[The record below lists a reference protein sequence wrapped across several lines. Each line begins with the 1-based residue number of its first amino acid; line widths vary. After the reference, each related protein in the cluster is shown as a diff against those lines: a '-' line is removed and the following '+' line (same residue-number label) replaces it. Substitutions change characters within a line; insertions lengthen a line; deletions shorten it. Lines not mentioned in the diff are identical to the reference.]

1 MSSTVIFPDLGK
13 SQLTLPSLLDFNLKH
28 NPHFPVYTYAEPGSS
43 TTKEI
48 KMLEYVRAAHRV
60 GELIR
65 GNSQPGDVIAIIA
78 NVDAIVYSALITGI
92 MKAGLVPFPISPR
105 NSPTALLHLI
115 RKSSVH
121 RVLMTQ
127 TTLRGVIDGLKAE
140 VQMVD
145 STYVLSIEEVP
156 TLQEAYPRLGQ
167 ETAQDPFE
175 PIKATSPPK
184 DSDKAIYLHS
194 SGSTG
199 LPKPILLT
207 HKIVMNNASL
217 LYINKLRENFL
228 NPIMGGLGLPSFH
241 TMGVLVQVLMPLYGL
256 ISIAVFAPTVIKPEA
271 LPIIGTPKNVLE
283 AAQILKPT
291 LMISIPSF
299 IHTWAQSDQAVEFL
313 RTLRFLQYGGGPLA
327 PRIAESL
334 VSRGVRVVTG
344 YGGTEFGVVS
354 ELSLETDVTWQY
366 FKFKDEVNVRLMPQ
380 GDGTYE
386 VQLLTTETHHVAVEN
401 LTDVAG
407 YATSDLVE
415 PHPTILNLWKISFVL
430 LSVGRIDDV
439 LIHSSGEKTVPAP
452 LEGIISASPILSGS
466 IMFGRQ
472 RDQPGILLEPL
483 PGYEVDV
490 NNDAEVSKFRNLIWP
505 VVEEANR
512 IAPAF
517 SRIFKE
523 MILVVDPKK
532 PLPRVGKGTVA
543 RKTALTL
550 YDSEINKL
558 YDTIESNMGGNSVGL
573 PKSWKAVDL
582 HPWLVGQISEILS
595 TEAPPATADLFEHG
609 FDSLSSTILRL
620 RLVGALRKS
629 GLSSTSTLTP
639 QSIVYSHPTI
649 TQLTEAISKM
659 VIDPKEGAN
668 RAKTPEEA
676 IEEMVAKYSNG
687 LDAPLPVSG
696 VQVNPKQQYILLTG
710 STGNLGAQILESLLR
725 NESVARVYTLNRPSS
740 QTSMLDRHRA
750 RFQDKA
756 LDISLLSSPKLV
768 FLAGE
773 TSHDDL
779 GLAADILNELRQNLT
794 MIIHNAWRLDFN
806 LSLASFESHV
816 KGSRVLIDLARSS
829 QHSSSM
835 RFLFTSSIGS
845 TQSWNAQTQGP
856 YPEHVVMDAK
866 YAVGGGYGESKYV
879 TERIL
884 AKSGLQATSFRIGQ
898 VTGATAPNGAWA
910 TTDWIPII
918 VKSSLSL
925 GILPDA
931 YGVVSWMP
939 MDAVRDALLDIGF
952 SQEPAPIAVNVVH
965 PKPISWTSVM
975 QHLRVALLEAKGLP
989 PDALPLVPYSEWV
1002 STVEQYARNPTETD
1016 MQKMPALKLLDFYK
1030 LQVTVDNALRKSGQS
1045 TTESAGLTPL
1055 STTNVQRLS
1064 QRTRDLEP
1072 LDGAAV
1078 RTWVRYWIEAG
1089 F

>member
-1 MSSTVIFPDLGK
+1 MSSTLD
-13 SQLTLPSLLDFNLKH
+13 LPSLLDFNLKY
-28 NPHFPVYTYAEPGSS
+28 NPDFPLYIYAEPDSS

-60 GELIR
+60 GGLVR
-65 GNSQPGDVIAIIA
+65 GDSQPGDVIAIVA
-78 NVDAIVYSALITGI
+78 NIDAIVYSALITGL

-115 RKSSVH
+115 RKTSAH

-127 TTLRGVIDGLKAE
+127 TTLRGVVDGLKAE
-140 VQMVD
+140 IQMVD
-145 STYVLSIEEVP
+145 PTYALSIEEVP
-156 TLQEAYPRLGQ
+156 SLQQAYPRLGR
-167 ETAQDPFE
+167 ETVQDPFE
-175 PIKATSPPK
+175 PIRSTLSLN

-199 LPKPILLT
+199 LPKPILFT
-207 HKIVMNNASL
+207 HKIVKDDSSL
-217 LYINKLRENFL
+217 LFAHKIRENFS

-241 TMGVLVQVLMPLYGL
+241 MMGVCIHVFMPLYGL
-256 ISIAVFAPTVIKPEA
+256 ISTAVFAPTVMRLDA
-271 LPIIGTPKNVLE
+271 TPIIGTPENVLE
-283 AAQILKPT
+283 AAQIIKPT
-291 LMISIPSF
+291 LMISIPTF
-299 IHTWAQSDQAVEFL
+299 LHTWANSDKAVEFL
-313 RTLRFLQYGGGPLA
+313 RTLRCLQFGGGPLA
-327 PRIAESL
+327 PRTAESL
-334 VSRGVRVVTG
+334 ISRGVHVVSA
-344 YGGTEFGVVS
+344 YGGTEFGIVS
-354 ELSLETDVTWQY
+354 EMRLDADETWQY
-366 FKFKDEVNVRLMPQ
+366 FKFRDEVDIRLVPQ

-386 VQLLTTETHHVAVEN
+386 AQFLTSETHHVAVEN
-401 LTDVAG
+401 LTDIVG
-407 YATSDLVE
+407 YATSDLFE
-415 PHPTILNLWKISFVL
+415 PHPTIPNLWKI
-430 LSVGRIDDV
+430 VGRIDDV

-452 LEGIISASPILSGS
+452 LEAIISASPMLSGS

-483 PGYEVDV
+483 PEYQVDV

-543 RKTALTL
+543 RKAALAL
-550 YDSEINKL
+550 YDSEIDKL
-558 YDTIESNMGGNSVGL
+558 YETVDSNTGGNSVE
-573 PKSWKAVDL
+573 PPESWKAVDL
-582 HPWLVGQISEILS
+582 HPWLVDQISDILS
-595 TEAPPATADLFEHG
+595 TEAPPATADLFDHG

-629 GLSSTSTLTP
+629 GRSSISTFVT
-639 QSIVYSHPTI
+639 QNIIYNHPTI

-659 VIDPKEGAN
+659 VINPNEDGI
-668 RAKTPEEA
+668 RVKTPEEA
-676 IEEMVAKYSNG
+676 MEEMIAKYSKG

-696 VQVNPKQQYILLTG
+696 VEINPEQQYVLLTG

-725 NESVARVYTLNRPSS
+725 SESVARVYTLNRPSS
-740 QTSMLDRHRA
+740 QSSMLDRHRA

-756 LDISLLSSPKLV
+756 LNISLLSSPKLV

-773 TSHDDL
+773 TSRDDL
-779 GLAADILNELRQNLT
+779 GLAADILNELRQHLT
-794 MIIHNAWRLDFN
+794 MVIHNAWRLDFN

-910 TTDWIPII
+910 TTDWVPIV

-931 YGVVSWMP
+931 YGVVSWLP
-939 MDAVRDALLDIGF
+939 MDAVRDVLLDIGF

-975 QHLRVALLEAKGLP
+975 QHIRSALVEAKGLP
-989 PDALPLVPYSEWV
+989 PDALPLVPYSDWV
-1002 STVEQYARNPTETD
+1002 SAVEQHARNATETSTR
-1016 MQKMPALKLLDFYK
+1016 QMPAMKLLGFYK
-1030 LQVTVDNALRKSGQS
+1030 LQATVDNALRKSEQN
-1045 TTESAGLTPL
+1045 TMESVGLTPL
-1055 STTNVQRLS
+1055 STDNVQRLS
-1064 QRTRDLEP
+1064 ERARTLEP
-1072 LDGAAV
+1072 LDSLLV
-1078 RTWVRYWIEAG
+1078 QKWVKYWIEAG

>member
-1 MSSTVIFPDLGK
+1 MSPTVTLPALGN
-13 SQLTLPSLLDFNLKH
+13 SQLDLPSLLDFNLGY
-28 NPHFPVYTYAEPGSS
+28 NPDFPLYVYAEPDSS

-60 GELIR
+60 GRLVC
-65 GNSQPGDVIAIIA
+65 GDSQPGEVIAIIA

-115 RKSSVH
+115 RKSSAH

-140 VQMVD
+140 IQMVD
-145 STYVLSIEEVP
+145 PTYVLSIEEVP
-156 TLQEAYPRLGQ
+156 SLQQAYPRLGQ

-175 PIKATSPPK
+175 PIKATFSPK
-184 DSDKAIYLHS
+184 DSDKAAYVHS

-207 HKIVMNNASL
+207 HKIVKDDASL
-217 LYINKLRENFL
+217 LFIQKIRENFS
-228 NPIMGGLGLPSFH
+228 NPIMSGLGLPSFH
-241 TMGVLVQVLMPLYGL
+241 MMAVCIHVFMPLYGL
-256 ISIAVFAPTVIKPEA
+256 IPTAVFAPIVTQPDA
-271 LPIIGTPKNVLE
+271 TPIIATPESILE
-283 AAQILKPT
+283 AAQIIEPT
-291 LMISIPSF
+291 LMLTVPTFFHS
-299 IHTWAQSDQAVEFL
+299 WAKSDKAVEFL
-313 RTLRFLQYGGGPLA
+313 RTLRCVQYGGGPLA

-334 VSRGVRVVTG
+334 ISRGVHVVG
-344 YGGTEFGVVS
+344 VYGGTEFSIVS
-354 ELSLETDVTWQY
+354 ELRLDVDETWQY
-366 FKFKDEVNVRLMPQ
+366 YKFRDETNIRMVPQ
-380 GDGTYE
+380 GNGTYE
-386 VQLLTTETHHVAVEN
+386 VQFLTSEMHQVAVEN

-407 YATSDLVE
+407 YATSDTFE
-415 PHPTILNLWKISFVL
+415 PHPTIPNLWKV
-430 LSVGRIDDV
+430 VGRIDDV
-439 LIHSSGEKTVPAP
+439 LVHSSGEKTVPAP
-452 LEGIISASPILSGS
+452 LEAIISASPILSGS

-483 PGYEVDV
+483 PEYQVDV
-490 NNDAEVSKFRNLIWP
+490 NNDAEVSKSSRP

-543 RKTALTL
+543 RKAAIAL
-550 YDSEINKL
+550 YDSEIDKL
-558 YDTIESNMGGNSVGL
+558 YETVDSNTGGNSVEL
-573 PKSWKAVDL
+573 PTSWNAMDL
-582 HPWLVGQISEILS
+582 HSWLVDQISDILS
-595 TEAPPATADLFEHG
+595 TEAPPSAADLFDHG

-629 GLSSTSTLTP
+629 GFPSISTLIT
-639 QSIVYSHPTI
+639 QNIVYNHPTI

-668 RAKTPEEA
+668 RVKTPEEA
-676 IEEMVAKYSNG
+676 IEEMIAKYCKG
-687 LDAPLPVSG
+687 LDAPLPVPG
-696 VQVNPKQQYILLTG
+696 LQINPEQQYVLLTG

-725 NESVARVYTLNRPSS
+725 NESVAHVYTLNRPSS
-740 QTSMLDRHRA
+740 QSSMLDRHHA

-768 FLAGE
+768 LLAGE
-773 TSHDDL
+773 TSRDDL
-779 GLAADILNELRQNLT
+779 GLAADVLNELRQNLT

-879 TERIL
+879 TERVY
-884 AKSGLQATSFRIGQ
+884 IGQ
-898 VTGATAPNGAWA
+898 EWSTSNVIPYWSSYWCHCPNGAWA
-910 TTDWIPII
+910 TTDWVPII

-931 YGVVSWMP
+931 YGVISWLP
-939 MDAVRDALLDIGF
+939 MDAVRDVLLDIGF
-952 SQEPAPIAVNVVH
+952 SQDPAPIVVNVVH
-965 PKPISWTSVM
+965 PKPISWTPVM
-975 QHLRVALLEAKGLP
+975 QHIRGALLEAKGLP
-989 PDALPLVPYSEWV
+989 PDALPLVPYSNWV
-1002 STVEQYARNPTETD
+1002 SAVEQYARNATD
-1016 MQKMPALKLLDFYK
+1016 TGTQQMPAMKLLDFYR
-1030 LQVTVDNALRKSGQS
+1030 LQATADNALRKSEQN
-1045 TTESAGLTPL
+1045 TTESVGLTPL
-1055 STTNVQRLS
+1055 STYNIQRLS
-1064 QRTRDLEP
+1064 ERARTLEP
-1072 LDGAAV
+1072 LDSFLV
-1078 RTWVRYWIEAG
+1078 QKWVKYWIEAG